1 MDEKKTQKFRQRL
14 LEEYQKLIRSI
25 NRNRLAEEEI
35 KLENTEDEGDLATI
49 SHNKELLYNLHESDF
64 QRLKSIQEAL
74 KRMDR
79 GEYGECVRCGEDIN
93 EKRLMAVPWATLC
106 IQCQEEAERE
116 GTSQRPVMAGM
127 LKTGEEEETPAE
139 RLSATQK
146 AQKGTSPFVL
156 FCGLSA
162 MPDGHDI
169 AILHDVFFSFE
180 PQQTFFLQCLQ
191 GAVFHE
197 IVVVTHFRSNEMVG
211 QIGVDHSRGVL

>member
-1 MDEKKTQKFRQRL
+1 MDDKKIQKFRQRL

-79 GEYGECVRCGEDIN
+79 GEYGECVRCGEDFN

-106 IQCQEEAERE
+106 IQCQEEAEKE
-116 GTSQRPVMAGM
+116 SASPRPF
-127 LKTGEEEETPAE
+127 
-139 RLSATQK
+139 LSDWH
-146 AQKGTSPFVL
+146 
-156 FCGLSA
+156 SA
-162 MPDGHDI
+162 
-169 AILHDVFFSFE
+169 
-180 PQQTFFLQCLQ
+180 Q
-191 GAVFHE
+191 GAQE
-197 IVVVTHFRSNEMVG
+197 LAAAAGRERA
-211 QIGVDHSRGVL
+211 RGIHQRVPDELPRRARVQA

>member
-106 IQCQEEAERE
+106 IQCQEEAEKE
-116 GTSQRPVMAGM
+116 SASPRPVLAGM
-127 LKTGEEEETPAE
+127 LKPEEGEDSE
-139 RLSATQK
+139 S
-146 AQKGTSPFVL
+146 
-156 FCGLSA
+156 
-162 MPDGHDI
+162 
-169 AILHDVFFSFE
+169 
-180 PQQTFFLQCLQ
+180 
-191 GAVFHE
+191 
-197 IVVVTHFRSNEMVG
+197 
-211 QIGVDHSRGVL
+211 